1 MRSRTS
7 VGARGRRVGAQ
18 TKRGD
23 LASAAPSAPASRPAG
38 AARAALVMPRSR
50 GFASGRRR
58 GCASPSF
65 RNSGVAL
72 MAASAAAWLA
82 TRAIDAAT
90 LRAGAAPAHD
100 ALAKGFS
107 SAEDTNAS
115 IVGGNASFDGVV
127 LHRETLDVDATQCQ
141 RVLGLQ
147 SFGEA
152 RDAPADGVPLVG
164 LSLLVELASEH
175 RKRAVVRASPTVVID
190 DGVAQHP
197 VEPRHGGLRAL
208 EGHLVEATRERFLE
222 DVLRRVAV
230 ADPPLEERE
239 KRATVLD
246 EHRSYLASWRELGN
260 FAGGLASPLLHSVLQ
275 TQRTRIVRAARK
287 GDHADVRAN
296 GYTCSQE
303 ELA

>member
-1 MRSRTS
+1 
-7 VGARGRRVGAQ
+7 
-18 TKRGD
+18 
-23 LASAAPSAPASRPAG
+23 
-38 AARAALVMPRSR
+38 
-50 GFASGRRR
+50 
-58 GCASPSF
+58 
-65 RNSGVAL
+65 

-152 RDAPADGVPLVG
+152 RDAPADGVPLVEVG

-197 VEPRHGGLRAL
+197 VEPRH
-208 EGHLVEATRERFLE
+208 
-222 DVLRRVAV
+222 
-230 ADPPLEERE
+230 
-239 KRATVLD
+239 
-246 EHRSYLASWRELGN
+246 ASWRTSSAVSRWPTRLSRNERNARRFSTSTEAISLLGGSS
-260 FAGGLASPLLHSVLQ
+260 ATLPVASLLRSCIRSSRHREQGLYAPPGSVTTPMFVRTDIPARRRSWHESSP
-275 TQRTRIVRAARK
+275 TQRFRERDHVGPRTHAPKRARRGVR
-287 GDHADVRAN
+287 
-296 GYTCSQE
+296 SS
-303 ELA
+303 

>member
-23 LASAAPSAPASRPAG
+23 VASAAPSAPASRPAG

-90 LRAGAAPAHD
+90 LRA
-100 ALAKGFS
+100 
-107 SAEDTNAS
+107 
-115 IVGGNASFDGVV
+115 
-127 LHRETLDVDATQCQ
+127 
-141 RVLGLQ
+141 
-147 SFGEA
+147 
-152 RDAPADGVPLVG
+152 
-164 LSLLVELASEH
+164 
-175 RKRAVVRASPTVVID
+175 
-190 DGVAQHP
+190 
-197 VEPRHGGLRAL
+197 L

-239 KRATVLD
+239 KRAPVLD

-287 GDHADVRAN
+287 CDHADVRAN